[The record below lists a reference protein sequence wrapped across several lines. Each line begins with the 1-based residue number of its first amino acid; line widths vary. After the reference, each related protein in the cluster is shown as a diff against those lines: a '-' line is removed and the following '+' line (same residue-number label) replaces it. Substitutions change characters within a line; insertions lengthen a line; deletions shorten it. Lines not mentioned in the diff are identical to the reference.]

1 MKLEDAKLMY
11 SNDYD
16 LGEYFRSNYSEV
28 ENLNHENAKELVK
41 KYPNN
46 YRLGAKVRHILNEN

>member
-1 MKLEDAKLMY
+1 MKLENVKLKY

-28 ENLNHENAKELVK
+28 EDLNHENVKELINE
-41 KYPNN
+41 YPNN
-46 YRLGAKVRHILNEN
+46 YKLGEVVRHRLNES

>member
-28 ENLNHENAKELVK
+28 EDLHHENVNELIKE
-41 KYPNN
+41 YPNN
-46 YRLGAKVRHILNEN
+46 YKLGEVVRHRLNEG

>member
-1 MKLEDAKLMY
+1 MKLENVKLKY

-28 ENLNHENAKELVK
+28 EDLNHENVKELINE
-41 KYPNN
+41 YPNN
-46 YRLGAKVRHILNEN
+46 YKLGEVVRHSLNEG